1 MAKAN
6 SLIWLWLSALV
17 IIGDQFTKNLATA
30 KLDYY
35 QSLQV
40 FPGLNMTLVHNTGA
54 AFSFLSQACGW
65 QRWFFTALATV
76 VSIVLIVWIKKLESH
91 ERYTAVSLALILGGA
106 LGNLI
111 DRVLYGHV
119 IDFIQVYFGSYAYP
133 AFNIADS
140 AIFIGAAMLIIQAL
154 FAKNEEKTTMQDRRR
169 WRWSCRWS

>member
-1 MAKAN
+1 MLKCLWISVVVLIADQVSKVIADS
-6 SLIWLWLSALV
+6 SLILHSPVPVLPGYFDWM
-17 IIGDQFTKNLATA
+17 LA
-30 KLDYY
+30 Y
-35 QSLQV
+35 
-40 FPGLNMTLVHNTGA
+40 NEGA
-54 AFSFLSQACGW
+54 AFSFLAGAGGW
-65 QRWFFTALATV
+65 QRWFFTALAAV

-154 FAKNEEKTTMQDRRR
+154 FAKNEEKTSHD
-169 WRWSCRWS
+169 

>member
-1 MAKAN
+1 MLKCLWISVVVLIADQVSKVIADS
-6 SLIWLWLSALV
+6 SLILHSPVPVLPGYFDWM
-17 IIGDQFTKNLATA
+17 LA
-30 KLDYY
+30 Y
-35 QSLQV
+35 
-40 FPGLNMTLVHNTGA
+40 NEGA
-54 AFSFLSQACGW
+54 AFSFLAGAGGW

-91 ERYTAVSLALILGGA
+91 ERYTAISLALILGGA

-154 FAKNEEKTTMQDRRR
+154 FAKNEEKTSHD
-169 WRWSCRWS
+169 

>member
-1 MAKAN
+1 MLKCLWISVVVLIADQVSKVIADS
-6 SLIWLWLSALV
+6 SLILHSPVPVLPGYFDWM
-17 IIGDQFTKNLATA
+17 LA
-30 KLDYY
+30 Y
-35 QSLQV
+35 
-40 FPGLNMTLVHNTGA
+40 NEGA
-54 AFSFLSQACGW
+54 AFSFLAGAGGW
-65 QRWFFTALATV
+65 QRWFFTALATA

-91 ERYTAVSLALILGGA
+91 ERYTAISLALILGGA

-154 FAKNEEKTTMQDRRR
+154 FAKNEEKTSHD
-169 WRWSCRWS
+169 